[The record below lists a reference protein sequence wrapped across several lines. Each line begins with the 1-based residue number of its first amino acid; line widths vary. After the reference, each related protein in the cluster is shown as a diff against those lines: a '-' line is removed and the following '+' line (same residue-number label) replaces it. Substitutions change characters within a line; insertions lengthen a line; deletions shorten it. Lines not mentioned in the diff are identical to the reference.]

1 MKIQKEHL
9 TDAVI
14 CREDDTIL
22 EVSRIMRDTQTRH
35 ILVLDNTD
43 KPVGIV
49 STVDLNNRV
58 IAEEKDPKVAK
69 AKEIMTKNIETV
81 SIENDTYE
89 RAFEIMAS
97 IGTYSI
103 PVVREGKLLGILE
116 FNTAL
121 KLKDFGGK

>member
-35 ILVLDNTD
+35 ILVLDKTD
-43 KPVGIV
+43 KPVGII
-49 STVDLNNRV
+49 STVDMNNRV
-58 IAEEKDPKVAK
+58 LAEEKNPKITK

-89 RAFEIMAS
+89 RAFEVMAG

-121 KLKDFGGK
+121 KLKELGGN